1 MTFITEWMQEN
12 EIDAEKLSE
21 LRDKA
26 SKLRSLRSQ
35 RQPKTMSEYTKYS
48 GLSEEELAD
57 VARDLLFSQRGN
69 LIIGKALYQALGAME
84 SREEVEQE
92 PSNQADLELLGS
104 TYFKLGWNVAILE
117 ERAAQEGFP
126 KNDSEGE

>member
-104 TYFKLGWNVAILE
+104 TYFKLGWTVAILE